1 MATTN
6 PWVLVGVATVAPIA
20 TALVAALRVL
30 VAGLS
35 RRRKAMLTNM
45 EFVGRLRDYEDR
57 TGTTLPSDVHDRAR
71 TDLARSARLY
81 VDRNSWQWLMSF
93 PIVYFSLI
101 SVLAYTVAAALKV
114 GMWFGLV
121 ENDPSVFD
129 SLSLAV
135 YMFSGMVIV
144 WLVFLALWF
153 GVVSTWREG
162 SSMFTERDDHLVPRP
177 GPALER
183 PVSRTRSTSKKR
195 GRARSTRAVRGR
207 TNR

>member
-1 MATTN
+1 MVTTS
-6 PWVLVGVATVAPIA
+6 PWFFIGVAAVAPIV
-20 TALVAALRVL
+20 TALVAALRAL
-30 VAGLS
+30 VACVP

-81 VDRNSWQWLMSF
+81 VDRNSWQWMMSF

-101 SVLAYTVAAALKV
+101 NAVAYTFAVGLKGGV
-114 GMWFGLV
+114 WLGLV
-121 ENDPSVFD
+121 ENDPSMFD

-135 YMFSGMVIV
+135 NMFSGVVIV
-144 WLVFLALWF
+144 WLALLALWF
-153 GVVSTWREG
+153 FAVGTWREA

-177 GPALER
+177 GPSLER

>member
-144 WLVFLALWF
+144 WLAFLALWF